1 MIKKKRLIKES
12 INLTG
17 SDIAN
22 MLGGDAID
30 AYNASKA
37 KEKELEETI
46 ETQKKNVMEMF
57 KRTGLIL

>member
-1 MIKKKRLIKES
+1 MIKKKRIIKES

-30 AYNASKA
+30 AYNSSKA
-37 KEKELEETI
+37 EEKELDERI
-46 ETQKKNVMEMF
+46 EVQKKNVMEVF

>member
-1 MIKKKRLIKES
+1 MIKKKITIKES

-30 AYNASKA
+30 AYNSSKA
-37 KEKELEETI
+37 EEKELDERI
-46 ETQKKNVMEMF
+46 EAQKNNVMEMF

>member
-1 MIKKKRLIKES
+1 MIKKKRIIKES

-17 SDIAN
+17 SDIAH

-30 AYNASKA
+30 AYNSSKA
-37 KEKELEETI
+37 EEKELDERI
-46 ETQKKNVMEMF
+46 EVQKKNVMEMF

>member
-1 MIKKKRLIKES
+1 MIKKKRIIKES

-30 AYNASKA
+30 AYNSSKA
-37 KEKELEETI
+37 EEKELDERI
-46 ETQKKNVMEMF
+46 KAQKNNVMEMF